1 MEASMMDGFAHPS
14 HVRSALFVDFDN
26 IYLGLQNED
35 PRAAEQF
42 ATHPGRWLRWL
53 QEDLPD
59 DSRAGRKILSRR
71 CYLNPSQFSR
81 FRPYFIRS
89 AFEVVDCPP
98 LTRGGK
104 TSADIQM
111 VMDIMDALG
120 HVTRFE
126 EFIILSGDADFTPVL
141 LRLSRYDRRSVV
153 LAAGPASAAYKAACD
168 LLIDQDT
175 FLEEAIGV
183 GEGSAVRPGTDSE
196 LLQRIAAKV
205 HERAIASG
213 ELVATDLPAIFREF
227 AEFTPDSNW
236 LGFYSLRGMTN
247 AVVHARRD
255 LEMVEGDPWR
265 VRICAEL
272 PPEPAAAG
280 EAGGDVAGTAA
291 GTGGQAEGTEV
302 PGTATAPSR
311 DGGDVATATAG
322 IAPSAGGGGAAASVP
337 AASARAEAAG
347 ADNGGGA
354 TGDGM
359 TAGGGASPGATGDP
373 GATGGTGAIGGPG
386 GSPYASGG
394 ASPQLLRAI
403 ADKVYARASAAGE
416 LLATDLPSIYREFP
430 QFTPNSNWLG
440 YYSLRG
446 LSDAVIRSRGDLEMA
461 DGDPWRVRLRRP
473 AGGEARLQ
481 ARPAAGG
488 ARERR
493 AAAEPGVGPLT
504 GSSRRGAVGQGA
516 GPGGGTVAGS
526 GDAAAGEG
534 QGEAG
539 VAAPADPARERQ
551 VEAVVEL
558 VRALVRSSDSPV
570 PMARAAHAVLDEF
583 GEGMAGS
590 RWLGA
595 GTFRDLLAGY
605 DDLGFAISAARQGY
619 LYDPDLHQ
627 TPLEEDVDLEIGD
640 PEMTSLAHRIHRITD
655 TPYLAPDEYALV
667 FREIAEEVNEEGY
680 FLTRTSK
687 AVRDRCIEEGTPVAR
702 TSVNFIL
709 RGITSAGYRFGAG
722 NGTNPHDLAQAF
734 LKNVLG
740 LCESAGMPL
749 SEEERQQL
757 TTWIVGGLES
767 PPAGLLPTS
776 GGG

>member
-1 MEASMMDGFAHPS
+1 MEASMTDFSHPG

-53 QEDLPD
+53 QQDLPD
-59 DSRAGRKILSRR
+59 DSRTGRKILSRR
-71 CYLNPSQFSR
+71 CYLNPSQFAR

-141 LRLSRYDRRSVV
+141 LRLSRHDRRSVV

-175 FLEEAIGV
+175 FLEEAIGI
-183 GEGSAVRPGTDSE
+183 GEGSPVRPGADSE

-205 HERAIASG
+205 HERASAGG
-213 ELVATDLPAIFREF
+213 ELVATDLPGIFREF

-236 LGFYSLRGMTN
+236 LGFYSLRGMTS
-247 AVVHARRD
+247 AVVNARRD

-265 VRICAEL
+265 VRAGTPGPEGAESPEAMGYAPAPDGQESLAFDAGAGPPAEL
-272 PPEPAAAG
+272 GSGFGGMPTAESPAGIGAG
-280 EAGGDVAGTAA
+280 AGGRPQGAA
-291 GTGGQAEGTEV
+291 SGGGS
-302 PGTATAPSR
+302 GNGSTATFA
-311 DGGDVATATAG
+311 
-322 IAPSAGGGGAAASVP
+322 
-337 AASARAEAAG
+337 
-347 ADNGGGA
+347 
-354 TGDGM
+354 
-359 TAGGGASPGATGDP
+359 
-373 GATGGTGAIGGPG
+373 GGTGSPGNAGIG
-386 GSPYASGG
+386 ATAA

-403 ADKVYARASAAGE
+403 ADKVHARAGAAGE
-416 LLATDLPSIYREFP
+416 LLATDLPGIYREFP

-440 YYSLRG
+440 FYSLRG
-446 LSDAVIRSRGDLEMA
+446 LSDAVIRSRGDLEMV
-461 DGDPWRVRLRRP
+461 DGDPWRVRLRP
-473 AGGEARLQ
+473 LLSSSS
-481 ARPAAGG
+481 
-488 ARERR
+488 
-493 AAAEPGVGPLT
+493 EPGPGIAGESEP
-504 GSSRRGAVGQGA
+504 GQRRGAGGRGRGNGRGA
-516 GPGGGTVAGS
+516 ATTGPGAVGAAGAAGS
-526 GDAAAGEG
+526 TGARTADP
-534 QGEAG
+534 
-539 VAAPADPARERQ
+539 AAPADGGTESGGTADDLAAAAPTSPADLERQRQ
-551 VEAVVEL
+551 VEAIVEFVHGL
-558 VRALVRSSDSPV
+558 VASSDSPV
-570 PMARAAHAVLDEF
+570 PMTRAAHAVLDRF
-583 GEGMAGS
+583 GEDLADS
-590 RWLGA
+590 RWHGA
-595 GTFRDLLAGY
+595 GTFRDLLAGHG
-605 DDLGFAISAARQGY
+605 DLGFAVSATRPGY

-627 TPLEEDVDLEIGD
+627 TPLDPSEDLEIGD

-655 TPYLAPDEYALV
+655 TPYLAPEDYALV

-687 AVRDRCIEEGTPVAR
+687 AVRDRCIEEDAPVAR

-709 RGITSAGYRFGAG
+709 RGITSAGYRFGATA
-722 NGTNPHDLAQAF
+722 GTDPLELASAF
-734 LKNVLG
+734 VKNVLG

-749 SEEERQQL
+749 SDDERQQL
-757 TTWIVGGLES
+757 TAWIAGGLE
-767 PPAGLLPTS
+767 PEAT
-776 GGG
+776 

>member
-1 MEASMMDGFAHPS
+1 MEASMTDFSHPG

-53 QEDLPD
+53 QQDLPD

-71 CYLNPSQFSR
+71 CYLNPSQFAR

-141 LRLSRYDRRSVV
+141 LRLSRHDRRSVV

-175 FLEEAIGV
+175 FLEEAIGI
-183 GEGSAVRPGTDSE
+183 GEGSPVRPGADSE

-205 HERAIASG
+205 HERASGNG
-213 ELVATDLPAIFREF
+213 ELVATDLPGIFREF

-236 LGFYSLRGMTN
+236 LGFYSLRGMTS
-247 AVVHARRD
+247 AVVNARPD

-265 VRICAEL
+265 VRACAARPEGAERPEAL
-272 PPEPAAAG
+272 DYAQDPDAQESLASGAGAAEAAAGLGGAEPAA
-280 EAGGDVAGTAA
+280 
-291 GTGGQAEGTEV
+291 
-302 PGTATAPSR
+302 
-311 DGGDVATATAG
+311 G
-322 IAPSAGGGGAAASVP
+322 IGAAAAGRPQGP
-337 AASARAEAAG
+337 A
-347 ADNGGGA
+347 NGGGS
-354 TGDGM
+354 GNGSI
-359 TAGGGASPGATGDP
+359 ASLS
-373 GATGGTGAIGGPG
+373 
-386 GSPYASGG
+386 GSSGSSGSASSAA

-403 ADKVYARASAAGE
+403 ADKVHARAGAAGE
-416 LLATDLPSIYREFP
+416 LLATDLPGIYREFP

-440 YYSLRG
+440 FYSLRG
-446 LSDAVIRSRGDLEMA
+446 LSDAVIRSRGDLEMV
-461 DGDPWRVRLRRP
+461 DGDPWRVRLRP
-473 AGGEARLQ
+473 SPSEPVPGAGEDEPGQRRGAAGRGRGNGRGAAALAAAGAAGAAGAPGAQ
-481 ARPAAGG
+481 TADTAAPAAGG
-488 ARERR
+488 AESD
-493 AAAEPGVGPLT
+493 G
-504 GSSRRGAVGQGA
+504 
-516 GPGGGTVAGS
+516 
-526 GDAAAGEG
+526 AAAGL
-534 QGEAG
+534 
-539 VAAPADPARERQ
+539 APAPASPADLERQ
-551 VEAVVEL
+551 RQVDAIVEFVGGL
-558 VRALVRSSDSPV
+558 VASSDSPV
-570 PMARAAHAVLDEF
+570 PMTRAAHAVLDQF
-583 GEGMAGS
+583 GEGLADS
-590 RWLGA
+590 RWHGA

-605 DDLGFAISAARQGY
+605 GDLGFAVSATRPGY

-627 TPLEEDVDLEIGD
+627 TPLDPAEHLDIGD

-655 TPYLAPDEYALV
+655 TPYLAPDDYALV

-687 AVRDRCIEEGTPVAR
+687 AVRDRCIEEGAPVAR

-709 RGITSAGYRFGAG
+709 RGITSAGYRFGATA
-722 NGTNPHDLAQAF
+722 GTDPLELASAF
-734 LKNVLG
+734 VKNVLG

-749 SEEERQQL
+749 SDEERQQL
-757 TTWIVGGLES
+757 TAWIAGGLE
-767 PPAGLLPTS
+767 PEQP
-776 GGG
+776 

>member
-1 MEASMMDGFAHPS
+1 VLSPPYPAVTMEASMTDFPHPA

-53 QEDLPD
+53 QEDLPN

-126 EFIILSGDADFTPVL
+126 EFIILSGDADFTPLL
-141 LRLSRYDRRSVV
+141 LRLSRHDRRSVV

-175 FLEEAIGV
+175 FLEEAIGI
-183 GEGSAVRPGTDSE
+183 GEGSPVRPGADSE

-205 HERAIASG
+205 HERASG
-213 ELVATDLPAIFREF
+213 EVELVATDLPGIFREF
-227 AEFTPDSNW
+227 PEFTPDSNW
-236 LGFYSLRGMTN
+236 LGFYSLRGMTS

-265 VRICAEL
+265 VRVCEAPPAEAAG
-272 PPEPAAAG
+272 EGESAAAAG
-280 EAGGDVAGTAA
+280 A
-291 GTGGQAEGTEV
+291 V
-302 PGTATAPSR
+302 PGAPGSS
-311 DGGDVATATAG
+311 
-322 IAPSAGGGGAAASVP
+322 SAGGGGGGGGP
-337 AASARAEAAG
+337 AG
-347 ADNGGGA
+347 ANGGLA
-354 TGDGM
+354 P
-359 TAGGGASPGATGDP
+359 AGSPGP
-373 GATGGTGAIGGPG
+373 
-386 GSPYASGG
+386 

-403 ADKVYARASAAGE
+403 ADRVQARASAAGE
-416 LLATDLPSIYREFP
+416 LLATDLPGIYRDFP

-440 YYSLRG
+440 FYSLRG
-446 LSDAVIRSRGDLEMA
+446 LSDAVIRSRGDLEMV
-461 DGDPWRVRLRRP
+461 DGDPWRVRLRP
-473 AGGEARLQ
+473 SAGGPGGPDEAMPL
-481 ARPAAGG
+481 PAAGQRADAAGPG
-488 ARERR
+488 ATSPV
-493 AAAEPGVGPLT
+493 AAEP
-504 GSSRRGAVGQGA
+504 
-516 GPGGGTVAGS
+516 
-526 GDAAAGEG
+526 AAAAAAAT
-534 QGEAG
+534 AG
-539 VAAPADPARERQ
+539 AAAASATASGPEPTAADRERQ
-551 VEAVVEL
+551 RQADAIVEFVRGL
-558 VRALVRSSDSPV
+558 VASSDSPV
-570 PMARAAHAVLDEF
+570 PMARVAHAVLDRF
-583 GEGMAGS
+583 GDGAAASRWYGAGS
-590 RWLGA
+590 
-595 GTFRDLLAGY
+595 FRDLLAGHG
-605 DDLGFAISAARQGY
+605 DLGFAISTTRPGY

-627 TPLEEDVDLEIGD
+627 TPLDQSEDLDIGD
-640 PEMTSLAHRIHRITD
+640 PELTSLAHRIHRITD

-687 AVRDRCIEEGTPVAR
+687 AVRDRCIEEGAPVAR
-702 TSVNFIL
+702 ISVNFIL
-709 RGITSAGYRFGAG
+709 RGITSAGYRFGSA
-722 NGTNPHDLAQAF
+722 NGTNPADLASAF
-734 LKNVLG
+734 VKNVLG

-749 SEEERQQL
+749 SEDERQQL
-757 TTWIVGGLES
+757 TTWIAGGLD
-767 PPAGLLPTS
+767 LPQ
-776 GGG
+776 

>member
-1 MEASMMDGFAHPS
+1 MEASMTDFSHPG

-53 QEDLPD
+53 QQDLPD
-59 DSRAGRKILSRR
+59 DSRTGRKILSRR
-71 CYLNPSQFSR
+71 CYLNPSQFAR

-141 LRLSRYDRRSVV
+141 LRLSRHDRRSVV

-175 FLEEAIGV
+175 FLEEAIGI
-183 GEGSAVRPGTDSE
+183 GEGSPVRPGADSE

-205 HERAIASG
+205 HERASGNG
-213 ELVATDLPAIFREF
+213 ELVATDLPGIFREF

-236 LGFYSLRGMTN
+236 LGFYSLRGMTS
-247 AVVHARRD
+247 AVVNARRD

-265 VRICAEL
+265 VRACA
-272 PPEPAAAG
+272 PGPEGAESPEALDYAQAPDAQVSLAFGAGAGGGPAAEAAVSGGGSGNGSTATFAG
-280 EAGGDVAGTAA
+280 TSGSAGTAA
-291 GTGGQAEGTEV
+291 
-302 PGTATAPSR
+302 
-311 DGGDVATATAG
+311 
-322 IAPSAGGGGAAASVP
+322 
-337 AASARAEAAG
+337 
-347 ADNGGGA
+347 
-354 TGDGM
+354 
-359 TAGGGASPGATGDP
+359 
-373 GATGGTGAIGGPG
+373 
-386 GSPYASGG
+386 

-403 ADKVYARASAAGE
+403 ADKVHARAGAAGE
-416 LLATDLPSIYREFP
+416 LLATDLPGIYREFP

-440 YYSLRG
+440 FYSLRG
-446 LSDAVIRSRGDLEMA
+446 LSDAVIRSRGDLEMV
-461 DGDPWRVRLRRP
+461 DGDPWRVRLRPSPSEAGPDP
-473 AGGEARLQ
+473 AGEGEPGQRRGGAGSGHGNGLGAAMAGAGAAGAAGATGVAGAQ
-481 ARPAAGG
+481 TADTAAPAAGG
-488 ARERR
+488 AESGG
-493 AAAEPGVGPLT
+493 AAAEL
-504 GSSRRGAVGQGA
+504 
-516 GPGGGTVAGS
+516 
-526 GDAAAGEG
+526 
-534 QGEAG
+534 
-539 VAAPADPARERQ
+539 VAAPASPADLERQ
-551 VEAVVEL
+551 RQVDAIVEFVGGL
-558 VRALVRSSDSPV
+558 VASSDSPV
-570 PMARAAHAVLDEF
+570 PMTRAAHAVLDRF
-583 GEGMAGS
+583 GEDLADS
-590 RWLGA
+590 RWHGA

-605 DDLGFAISAARQGY
+605 GDLGFAVSATRPGY

-627 TPLEEDVDLEIGD
+627 TPLDPHEGLEIGD
-640 PEMTSLAHRIHRITD
+640 PETTSLAHRIHRITD
-655 TPYLAPDEYALV
+655 TPYLAPDDYALV

-687 AVRDRCIEEGTPVAR
+687 AVRDRCIEEGAPVAR

-709 RGITSAGYRFGAG
+709 RGITSAGYRFGATA
-722 NGTNPHDLAQAF
+722 GTDPLELASAF
-734 LKNVLG
+734 VKNVLG

-749 SEEERQQL
+749 SDEERQQL
-757 TTWIVGGLES
+757 TAWIAGGLE
-767 PPAGLLPTS
+767 PEAPA
-776 GGG
+776 

>member
-1 MEASMMDGFAHPS
+1 MTDFSHPG

-53 QEDLPD
+53 QQDLPD
-59 DSRAGRKILSRR
+59 DSRTGRKILSRR
-71 CYLNPSQFSR
+71 CYLNPSQFAR

-141 LRLSRYDRRSVV
+141 LRLSRHDRRSVV

-175 FLEEAIGV
+175 FLEEAIGI
-183 GEGSAVRPGTDSE
+183 GEGSPVRPGADSE

-205 HERAIASG
+205 HERASANG
-213 ELVATDLPAIFREF
+213 ELVATDLPGIFREF

-236 LGFYSLRGMTN
+236 LGFYSLRGMTS
-247 AVVHARRD
+247 AVVNARRD

-265 VRICAEL
+265 VRAGAPGPEGAESSEAMGYA
-272 PPEPAAAG
+272 PAPDAQESFAFGAGAGAEGGDPAAGLGAAPSAPG
-280 EAGGDVAGTAA
+280 SRPQGAAGGGGNGSTATFAGASGGTLSTLSTGSAGTAA
-291 GTGGQAEGTEV
+291 
-302 PGTATAPSR
+302 
-311 DGGDVATATAG
+311 
-322 IAPSAGGGGAAASVP
+322 
-337 AASARAEAAG
+337 
-347 ADNGGGA
+347 
-354 TGDGM
+354 
-359 TAGGGASPGATGDP
+359 
-373 GATGGTGAIGGPG
+373 
-386 GSPYASGG
+386 

-403 ADKVYARASAAGE
+403 ADKVHARAGAAGE
-416 LLATDLPSIYREFP
+416 LLATDLPGIYREFP

-440 YYSLRG
+440 FYSLRG
-446 LSDAVIRSRGDLEMA
+446 LSDAVIRSRGDLEMV
-461 DGDPWRVRLRRP
+461 DGDPWRVRLRP
-473 AGGEARLQ
+473 LPPSSSEPGPGAGADDGEPGQRRGGRGRGNGRGA
-481 ARPAAGG
+481 AMTGAGTAGTAGAAGARTADTASPADGG
-488 ARERR
+488 AEGDG
-493 AAAEPGVGPLT
+493 AAAEL
-504 GSSRRGAVGQGA
+504 A
-516 GPGGGTVAGS
+516 
-526 GDAAAGEG
+526 
-534 QGEAG
+534 
-539 VAAPADPARERQ
+539 AAPASPADLERQRQ
-551 VEAVVEL
+551 VEAIVEYVRGL
-558 VRALVRSSDSPV
+558 VASSDSPV
-570 PMARAAHAVLDEF
+570 PMTRAAHAVLDRF
-583 GEGMAGS
+583 GDDLADS
-590 RWLGA
+590 RWHGA
-595 GTFRDLLAGY
+595 GTFRDLLAGHG
-605 DDLGFAISAARQGY
+605 DLGFAVSATRPGY

-627 TPLEEDVDLEIGD
+627 TPLDPPEDLEIGD

-655 TPYLAPDEYALV
+655 TPYLAPEDYALV

-687 AVRDRCIEEGTPVAR
+687 AVRDRCIEEGAPVAR

-709 RGITSAGYRFGAG
+709 RGITSAGYRFGATA
-722 NGTNPHDLAQAF
+722 GTDPLELASAF
-734 LKNVLG
+734 VKNVLG

-749 SEEERQQL
+749 SDEERQQL
-757 TTWIVGGLES
+757 TAWIAGGLETES
-767 PPAGLLPTS
+767 T
-776 GGG
+776 